1 MMFYSDEDL
10 DFYEHEIDL
19 TALKKRQEEQAKKE
33 EQERERLQEE
43 QRKKEA
49 RQTRRR
55 TWARRLTGLA
65 AALAVSVTSVASYDW
80 LVAKPRIEEL
90 ETQRDEMQTQ
100 LQELSGS
107 ASVSGISSVVYGNE
121 LTVPQIIA
129 KARPS
134 VVAISTVSGWSTGTG
149 SGVIMTEDGT
159 IMTNAH
165 VVSGAQSITVRVM
178 DGTEYEATL
187 LGMDEKTDLA
197 VIKID
202 ATGLTPAE
210 FGDSSSI
217 VQGEIAVAIGNPL
230 GLAFEGS
237 VTQGIISAVSRE
249 IEVDG
254 RTMTYIQT
262 DAAIN
267 PGNSGGAL
275 INKYGQV
282 VGITSAKLSSSAFSD
297 TSIEGMGF
305 AIPMNTAKEIVDE
318 LIANGYIA
326 GRPSLGITGRNLTA
340 QEAMSANVPQGVY
353 VYSVDER
360 ANAANEGLLAGD
372 IITAVEGNEITTMD
386 EINAVKEEMQAGDKL
401 DITVYR
407 MSAGKFIDLTIT
419 LTDQHDLSD
428 DSTSTQSGSDSSQG
442 QGENGY
448 SQYDQ
453 NPFYYFFGR

>member
-107 ASVSGISSVVYGNE
+107 ASVSGVSSIAYGNE

-275 INKYGQV
+275 VNGSGQV
-282 VGITSAKLSSSAFSD
+282 IGINTVKVSSSD
-297 TSIEGMGF
+297 VEGLGF
-305 AIPMNTAKEIVDE
+305 AIPISVA
-318 LIANGYIA
+318 LPIAEQLTTYGYVT
-326 GRPSLGITGRNLTA
+326 GRPSIGIGGEDVTDYMVYYYRIPRGVLVGLVTPDSGA
-340 QEAMSANVPQGVY
+340 EAGGVE
-353 VYSVDER
+353 VGDVIVGLNGVSVSS
-360 ANAANEGLLAGD
+360 
-372 IITAVEGNEITTMD
+372 MD
-386 EINAVKEEMQAGDKL
+386 ELTNEKDKFSPGDTVTL
-401 DITVYR
+401 TVYR
-407 MSAGKFIDLTIT
+407 SGEYVELDVVLGE
-419 LTDQHDLSD
+419 
-428 DSTSTQSGSDSSQG
+428 STGG
-442 QGENGY
+442 
-448 SQYDQ
+448 
-453 NPFYYFFGR
+453 

>member
-10 DFYEHEIDL
+10 DFYENEIDL

-33 EQERERLQEE
+33 EQERERLREE
-43 QRKKEA
+43 QTRKEES
-49 RQTRRR
+49 QTKRR

-159 IMTNAH
+159 ILTNAH

-275 INKYGQV
+275 VNGSGQV
-282 VGITSAKLSSSAFSD
+282 IGINSVKVSSSD
-297 TSIEGMGF
+297 VEGLGF
-305 AIPMNTAKEIVDE
+305 AIPISVA
-318 LIANGYIA
+318 LPIAEQLTTYGYVT
-326 GRPSLGITGRNLTA
+326 GRPSIGIGGEDVTDYMVYYYRIPRGVLVGLVTPDSGA
-340 QEAMSANVPQGVY
+340 EAGGVE
-353 VYSVDER
+353 VGDVIVGLNGVSVS
-360 ANAANEGLLAGD
+360 
-372 IITAVEGNEITTMD
+372 TMD
-386 EINAVKEEMQAGDKL
+386 ELTNEKDKYSPGDTVTL
-401 DITVYR
+401 TVYR
-407 MSAGKFIDLTIT
+407 SGEYVELDVVLGE
-419 LTDQHDLSD
+419 
-428 DSTSTQSGSDSSQG
+428 STGG
-442 QGENGY
+442 
-448 SQYDQ
+448 
-453 NPFYYFFGR
+453 

>member
-107 ASVSGISSVVYGNE
+107 ASVSGVSSIAYGNE

-187 LGMDEKTDLA
+187 LGVDEKTDLA

-275 INKYGQV
+275 VNGSGQV
-282 VGITSAKLSSSAFSD
+282 IGINSVKVSSSD
-297 TSIEGMGF
+297 VEGLGF
-305 AIPMNTAKEIVDE
+305 AIPISVA
-318 LIANGYIA
+318 LPIAEQLTTYGYVT
-326 GRPSLGITGRNLTA
+326 GRPSIGIGGEDVTDYMVYYYRIPRGVLVGLVTPDSGA
-340 QEAMSANVPQGVY
+340 EAGGVE
-353 VYSVDER
+353 VGDVIVGLNGVSVSS
-360 ANAANEGLLAGD
+360 
-372 IITAVEGNEITTMD
+372 MD
-386 EINAVKEEMQAGDKL
+386 ELTNEKDKFSPGD
-401 DITVYR
+401 TV
-407 MSAGKFIDLTIT
+407 T
-419 LTDQHDLSD
+419 LTDYR
-428 DSTSTQSGSDSSQG
+428 SGEYPELDVLV
-442 QGENGY
+442 GE
-448 SQYDQ
+448 
-453 NPFYYFFGR
+453 

>member
-1 MMFYSDEDL
+1 M
-10 DFYEHEIDL
+10 
-19 TALKKRQEEQAKKE
+19 
-33 EQERERLQEE
+33 
-43 QRKKEA
+43 
-49 RQTRRR
+49 
-55 TWARRLTGLA
+55 
-65 AALAVSVTSVASYDW
+65 
-80 LVAKPRIEEL
+80 
-90 ETQRDEMQTQ
+90 EM
-100 LQELSGS
+100 
-107 ASVSGISSVVYGNE
+107 SS
-121 LTVPQIIA
+121 TVPQIIA

-275 INKYGQV
+275 VNGSGQV
-282 VGITSAKLSSSAFSD
+282 IGINSVKVSSSD
-297 TSIEGMGF
+297 VEGLGF
-305 AIPMNTAKEIVDE
+305 AIPISVA
-318 LIANGYIA
+318 LPIAEQLTTYGYVT
-326 GRPSLGITGRNLTA
+326 GRPSIGIGGEDVTDYMVYYYRIPRGVLVGLVTPDSGA
-340 QEAMSANVPQGVY
+340 EAGGVE
-353 VYSVDER
+353 VGDVIVGLNGVSVSS
-360 ANAANEGLLAGD
+360 
-372 IITAVEGNEITTMD
+372 MD
-386 EINAVKEEMQAGDKL
+386 ELTNEKDKFSPGDTVTL
-401 DITVYR
+401 TVYR
-407 MSAGKFIDLTIT
+407 SGEYVELDVVLGE
-419 LTDQHDLSD
+419 
-428 DSTSTQSGSDSSQG
+428 STGG
-442 QGENGY
+442 
-448 SQYDQ
+448 
-453 NPFYYFFGR
+453 

>member
-275 INKYGQV
+275 VNGSGQV
-282 VGITSAKLSSSAFSD
+282 IGINSVKVSSSD
-297 TSIEGMGF
+297 VEGLGF
-305 AIPMNTAKEIVDE
+305 AIPISVA
-318 LIANGYIA
+318 LPIAEQLTTYGYVT
-326 GRPSLGITGRNLTA
+326 GRPSIGIGGEDVTDYMVYYYRIPRGVLVGLVTPDSGAETG
-340 QEAMSANVPQGVY
+340 GVE
-353 VYSVDER
+353 VGDVIVGLNGVSVSS
-360 ANAANEGLLAGD
+360 
-372 IITAVEGNEITTMD
+372 MD
-386 EINAVKEEMQAGDKL
+386 ELTNEKDKFSPGDTVTL
-401 DITVYR
+401 TVYR
-407 MSAGKFIDLTIT
+407 SGEYVELDVVLGE
-419 LTDQHDLSD
+419 
-428 DSTSTQSGSDSSQG
+428 STGG
-442 QGENGY
+442 
-448 SQYDQ
+448 
-453 NPFYYFFGR
+453 

>member
-107 ASVSGISSVVYGNE
+107 ASVSGVSSVVYGNE

-187 LGMDEKTDLA
+187 LGVDEKTDLA

-275 INKYGQV
+275 VNGSGQV
-282 VGITSAKLSSSAFSD
+282 IGINSVKVSSSD
-297 TSIEGMGF
+297 VEGLGF
-305 AIPMNTAKEIVDE
+305 AIPISVA
-318 LIANGYIA
+318 LPIAEQLTTYGYVT
-326 GRPSLGITGRNLTA
+326 GRPSIGIGGEDVTDYMVYYYRIPRGVLVGLVTPDSGA
-340 QEAMSANVPQGVY
+340 EAGGVE
-353 VYSVDER
+353 VGDVIVGLNGVSVSS
-360 ANAANEGLLAGD
+360 
-372 IITAVEGNEITTMD
+372 MD
-386 EINAVKEEMQAGDKL
+386 ELTNEKDKFSPGDTVTL
-401 DITVYR
+401 TVYR
-407 MSAGKFIDLTIT
+407 SGEYVELDVVLGE
-419 LTDQHDLSD
+419 
-428 DSTSTQSGSDSSQG
+428 STGG
-442 QGENGY
+442 
-448 SQYDQ
+448 
-453 NPFYYFFGR
+453 

>member
-33 EQERERLQEE
+33 EQERERLREE
-43 QRKKEA
+43 QARKEES
-49 RQTRRR
+49 QTKRR

-80 LVAKPRIEEL
+80 LVAQPRIEEL

-159 IMTNAH
+159 ILTNAH

-275 INKYGQV
+275 VNGSGQV
-282 VGITSAKLSSSAFSD
+282 IGINSVKVSSSD
-297 TSIEGMGF
+297 VEGLGF
-305 AIPMNTAKEIVDE
+305 AIPISVA
-318 LIANGYIA
+318 LPIAEQLTTYGYVT
-326 GRPSLGITGRNLTA
+326 GRPSIGIGGEDVTDYMVYYYRIPRGVLVGLVTPDSGA
-340 QEAMSANVPQGVY
+340 EAGGVE
-353 VYSVDER
+353 VGDVIVGLNGVSVS
-360 ANAANEGLLAGD
+360 
-372 IITAVEGNEITTMD
+372 TMD
-386 EINAVKEEMQAGDKL
+386 ELTNEKDKYSPGDTVTL
-401 DITVYR
+401 TVYR
-407 MSAGKFIDLTIT
+407 SGEYVELDVVLGE
-419 LTDQHDLSD
+419 
-428 DSTSTQSGSDSSQG
+428 STGG
-442 QGENGY
+442 
-448 SQYDQ
+448 
-453 NPFYYFFGR
+453 

>member
-107 ASVSGISSVVYGNE
+107 ASVSGVSSVVYGNE

-275 INKYGQV
+275 VNGSGQV
-282 VGITSAKLSSSAFSD
+282 IGINSVKVSSSD
-297 TSIEGMGF
+297 VEGLGF
-305 AIPMNTAKEIVDE
+305 AIPISVA
-318 LIANGYIA
+318 LPIAEQLTTYGYVT
-326 GRPSLGITGRNLTA
+326 GRPSIGIGGEDVTDYMVYYYRIPRGVLVGLVTPDSGA
-340 QEAMSANVPQGVY
+340 EAGGVE
-353 VYSVDER
+353 VGDVIVGLNGVSVSS
-360 ANAANEGLLAGD
+360 
-372 IITAVEGNEITTMD
+372 MD
-386 EINAVKEEMQAGDKL
+386 ELTNEKDKFSPGDTVTL
-401 DITVYR
+401 TVYR
-407 MSAGKFIDLTIT
+407 SGEYVELDVVLGE
-419 LTDQHDLSD
+419 
-428 DSTSTQSGSDSSQG
+428 STGG
-442 QGENGY
+442 
-448 SQYDQ
+448 
-453 NPFYYFFGR
+453 

>member
-107 ASVSGISSVVYGNE
+107 ASVSGVSSIAYGNE

-187 LGMDEKTDLA
+187 LGVDEKTDLA

-275 INKYGQV
+275 VNGSGQV
-282 VGITSAKLSSSAFSD
+282 IGINSVKVSSSD
-297 TSIEGMGF
+297 VEGLGF
-305 AIPMNTAKEIVDE
+305 AIPISVA
-318 LIANGYIA
+318 LPIAEQLTTYGYVT
-326 GRPSLGITGRNLTA
+326 GRPSIGIGGEDVTDYMVYYYRIPRGVLVGLVTPDSGA
-340 QEAMSANVPQGVY
+340 EAGGVE
-353 VYSVDER
+353 VGDVIVGLNGVSVSS
-360 ANAANEGLLAGD
+360 
-372 IITAVEGNEITTMD
+372 MD
-386 EINAVKEEMQAGDKL
+386 ELTNEKDKFSPGDTVTL
-401 DITVYR
+401 TVYR
-407 MSAGKFIDLTIT
+407 SGEYVELDVVLGE
-419 LTDQHDLSD
+419 
-428 DSTSTQSGSDSSQG
+428 STGG
-442 QGENGY
+442 
-448 SQYDQ
+448 
-453 NPFYYFFGR
+453 

>member
-107 ASVSGISSVVYGNE
+107 ASVSGVSSIAYGNE

-202 ATGLTPAE
+202 ATGLTPAD

-275 INKYGQV
+275 VNGSGQV
-282 VGITSAKLSSSAFSD
+282 IGINSVKVSSSD
-297 TSIEGMGF
+297 VEGLGF
-305 AIPMNTAKEIVDE
+305 AIPISVA
-318 LIANGYIA
+318 LPIAEQLTTYGYVT
-326 GRPSLGITGRNLTA
+326 GRPSIGIGGEDVTDYMVYYYRIPRGVLVGLVTPDSGA
-340 QEAMSANVPQGVY
+340 EAGGVE
-353 VYSVDER
+353 VGDVIVGLNGVSVS
-360 ANAANEGLLAGD
+360 N
-372 IITAVEGNEITTMD
+372 MD
-386 EINAVKEEMQAGDKL
+386 ELTNEKDKFSPGDTVTL
-401 DITVYR
+401 TVYR
-407 MSAGKFIDLTIT
+407 SGEYVELDVVLGE
-419 LTDQHDLSD
+419 
-428 DSTSTQSGSDSSQG
+428 STGG
-442 QGENGY
+442 
-448 SQYDQ
+448 
-453 NPFYYFFGR
+453 

>member
-43 QRKKEA
+43 QRRKEA

-107 ASVSGISSVVYGNE
+107 ASVSGVSSIVYGNE

-187 LGMDEKTDLA
+187 LGVDEKTDLA

-275 INKYGQV
+275 VNGSGQV
-282 VGITSAKLSSSAFSD
+282 IGINSVKVSSSD
-297 TSIEGMGF
+297 VEGLGF
-305 AIPMNTAKEIVDE
+305 AIPISVA
-318 LIANGYIA
+318 LPIAEQLTTYGYVT
-326 GRPSLGITGRNLTA
+326 GRPSIGIGGEDVTDYMVYYYRIPRGVLVGLVTPDSGA
-340 QEAMSANVPQGVY
+340 EAGGVE
-353 VYSVDER
+353 VGDVIVGLNGVSVSS
-360 ANAANEGLLAGD
+360 
-372 IITAVEGNEITTMD
+372 MD
-386 EINAVKEEMQAGDKL
+386 ELTNEKDKFSPGDTVTL
-401 DITVYR
+401 TVYR
-407 MSAGKFIDLTIT
+407 SGEYVELDVVLGE
-419 LTDQHDLSD
+419 
-428 DSTSTQSGSDSSQG
+428 STGG
-442 QGENGY
+442 
-448 SQYDQ
+448 
-453 NPFYYFFGR
+453 

>member
-187 LGMDEKTDLA
+187 LGVDEKTDLA

-275 INKYGQV
+275 VNGSGQV
-282 VGITSAKLSSSAFSD
+282 IGINSVKVSSSD
-297 TSIEGMGF
+297 VEGLGF
-305 AIPMNTAKEIVDE
+305 AIPISVA
-318 LIANGYIA
+318 LPIAEQLTTYGYVT
-326 GRPSLGITGRNLTA
+326 GRPSIGIGGEDVTDYMVYYYRIPRGVLVGLVTPDSGAETG
-340 QEAMSANVPQGVY
+340 GVE
-353 VYSVDER
+353 VGDVIVGLNGVSVSS
-360 ANAANEGLLAGD
+360 
-372 IITAVEGNEITTMD
+372 MD
-386 EINAVKEEMQAGDKL
+386 ELTNEKDKFSPGDTVTL
-401 DITVYR
+401 TVYR
-407 MSAGKFIDLTIT
+407 SGEYVELDVVLGE
-419 LTDQHDLSD
+419 
-428 DSTSTQSGSDSSQG
+428 STGG
-442 QGENGY
+442 
-448 SQYDQ
+448 
-453 NPFYYFFGR
+453 

>member
-107 ASVSGISSVVYGNE
+107 ASVSGISSIAYGNE

-187 LGMDEKTDLA
+187 LGVDEKTDLA

-275 INKYGQV
+275 VNGSGQV
-282 VGITSAKLSSSAFSD
+282 IGINSVKVSSSD
-297 TSIEGMGF
+297 VEGLGF
-305 AIPMNTAKEIVDE
+305 AIPISVA
-318 LIANGYIA
+318 LPIAEQLTTYGYVT
-326 GRPSLGITGRNLTA
+326 GRPSIGIGGEDVTDYMVYYYRIPRGVLVGLVTPDSGA
-340 QEAMSANVPQGVY
+340 EAGGVE
-353 VYSVDER
+353 VGDVIVGLNGVSVSS
-360 ANAANEGLLAGD
+360 
-372 IITAVEGNEITTMD
+372 MD
-386 EINAVKEEMQAGDKL
+386 ELTNEKDKFSPGDTVTL
-401 DITVYR
+401 TVYR
-407 MSAGKFIDLTIT
+407 SGEYVELDVVLGE
-419 LTDQHDLSD
+419 
-428 DSTSTQSGSDSSQG
+428 STGG
-442 QGENGY
+442 
-448 SQYDQ
+448 
-453 NPFYYFFGR
+453 

>member
-19 TALKKRQEEQAKKE
+19 TALKKRQEEQAKKD
-33 EQERERLQEE
+33 EQERERLREE
-43 QRKKEA
+43 QARKEES
-49 RQTRRR
+49 QTKRR

-80 LVAKPRIEEL
+80 LVAQPRIEEL

-159 IMTNAH
+159 ILTNAH

-275 INKYGQV
+275 VNGSGQV
-282 VGITSAKLSSSAFSD
+282 IGINSVKVSSSD
-297 TSIEGMGF
+297 VEGLGF
-305 AIPMNTAKEIVDE
+305 AIPISVA
-318 LIANGYIA
+318 LPIAEQLTTYGYVT
-326 GRPSLGITGRNLTA
+326 GRPSIGIGGEDVTDYMVYYYRIPRGVLVGLVTPDSGA
-340 QEAMSANVPQGVY
+340 EAGGVE
-353 VYSVDER
+353 VGDVIVGLNGVSVS
-360 ANAANEGLLAGD
+360 
-372 IITAVEGNEITTMD
+372 TMD
-386 EINAVKEEMQAGDKL
+386 ELTNEKDKYSPGDTVTL
-401 DITVYR
+401 TVYR
-407 MSAGKFIDLTIT
+407 SGEYVELDVVLGE
-419 LTDQHDLSD
+419 
-428 DSTSTQSGSDSSQG
+428 STGG
-442 QGENGY
+442 
-448 SQYDQ
+448 
-453 NPFYYFFGR
+453 

>member
-107 ASVSGISSVVYGNE
+107 ASVSGVSSIAYGNE

-165 VVSGAQSITVRVM
+165 VVSGAQSITVHVM

-275 INKYGQV
+275 VNGSGQV
-282 VGITSAKLSSSAFSD
+282 IGINSVKVSSSD
-297 TSIEGMGF
+297 VEGLGF
-305 AIPMNTAKEIVDE
+305 AIPISVA
-318 LIANGYIA
+318 LPIAEQLTTYGYVT
-326 GRPSLGITGRNLTA
+326 GRPSIGIGGEDVTDYMVYYYRIPRGVLVGLVTPDSGAETG
-340 QEAMSANVPQGVY
+340 GVE
-353 VYSVDER
+353 VGDVIVGLNGVSVSS
-360 ANAANEGLLAGD
+360 
-372 IITAVEGNEITTMD
+372 MD
-386 EINAVKEEMQAGDKL
+386 ELTNEKDKFSPGDTVTL
-401 DITVYR
+401 TVYR
-407 MSAGKFIDLTIT
+407 SGEYVELDVVLGE
-419 LTDQHDLSD
+419 
-428 DSTSTQSGSDSSQG
+428 STGG
-442 QGENGY
+442 
-448 SQYDQ
+448 
-453 NPFYYFFGR
+453 

>member
-107 ASVSGISSVVYGNE
+107 ASVSGVSSVVYGNE

-275 INKYGQV
+275 VNGSGQV
-282 VGITSAKLSSSAFSD
+282 IGINSVKVSSSD
-297 TSIEGMGF
+297 VEGLGF
-305 AIPMNTAKEIVDE
+305 AIPISVA
-318 LIANGYIA
+318 LPIAEQLTTYGYVT
-326 GRPSLGITGRNLTA
+326 GRPSIGIGGEDVTDYMVYYYRIPRGVLVGLVTPDSGA
-340 QEAMSANVPQGVY
+340 EAGGVE
-353 VYSVDER
+353 VGDVIVGLNGVSVS
-360 ANAANEGLLAGD
+360 N
-372 IITAVEGNEITTMD
+372 MD
-386 EINAVKEEMQAGDKL
+386 ELTNEKDKFSPGDTVTL
-401 DITVYR
+401 TVYR
-407 MSAGKFIDLTIT
+407 SGEYVELDVVLGE
-419 LTDQHDLSD
+419 
-428 DSTSTQSGSDSSQG
+428 STGG
-442 QGENGY
+442 
-448 SQYDQ
+448 
-453 NPFYYFFGR
+453 

>member
-107 ASVSGISSVVYGNE
+107 ASVSGVSSIAYGNE

-275 INKYGQV
+275 VNGSGQV
-282 VGITSAKLSSSAFSD
+282 IGINSVKVSSSD
-297 TSIEGMGF
+297 VEGLGF
-305 AIPMNTAKEIVDE
+305 AIPISVA
-318 LIANGYIA
+318 LPIAEQLTTYGYVT
-326 GRPSLGITGRNLTA
+326 GRPSIGIGGEDVTDYMVYYYRIPRGVLVGLVTPDSGAETG
-340 QEAMSANVPQGVY
+340 GVE
-353 VYSVDER
+353 VGDVIVGLNGVSVSS
-360 ANAANEGLLAGD
+360 
-372 IITAVEGNEITTMD
+372 MD
-386 EINAVKEEMQAGDKL
+386 ELTNEKDKFSPGDTVTL
-401 DITVYR
+401 TVYR
-407 MSAGKFIDLTIT
+407 SGEYVELDVVLGE
-419 LTDQHDLSD
+419 
-428 DSTSTQSGSDSSQG
+428 STGG
-442 QGENGY
+442 
-448 SQYDQ
+448 
-453 NPFYYFFGR
+453 

>member
-33 EQERERLQEE
+33 EQERERLREE
-43 QRKKEA
+43 QTRKEES
-49 RQTRRR
+49 QTKRR

-107 ASVSGISSVVYGNE
+107 ASVSGVSSVVYGNE

-275 INKYGQV
+275 VNGSGQV
-282 VGITSAKLSSSAFSD
+282 IGINSVKVSSSD
-297 TSIEGMGF
+297 VEGLGF
-305 AIPMNTAKEIVDE
+305 AIPISVA
-318 LIANGYIA
+318 LPIAEQLTTYGYVT
-326 GRPSLGITGRNLTA
+326 GRPSIGIGGEDVTDYMVYYYRIPRGVLVGLVTPDSGA
-340 QEAMSANVPQGVY
+340 EAGGVE
-353 VYSVDER
+353 VGDVIVGLNGVSVSS
-360 ANAANEGLLAGD
+360 
-372 IITAVEGNEITTMD
+372 MD
-386 EINAVKEEMQAGDKL
+386 ELTNEKDKFSPGDTVTL
-401 DITVYR
+401 TVYR
-407 MSAGKFIDLTIT
+407 SGEYVELDVVLGE
-419 LTDQHDLSD
+419 
-428 DSTSTQSGSDSSQG
+428 STGG
-442 QGENGY
+442 
-448 SQYDQ
+448 
-453 NPFYYFFGR
+453 

>member
-275 INKYGQV
+275 VNGSGQV
-282 VGITSAKLSSSAFSD
+282 IGINSVKVSSSD
-297 TSIEGMGF
+297 VEGLGF
-305 AIPMNTAKEIVDE
+305 AIPISVA
-318 LIANGYIA
+318 LPIAEQLTTYGYVT
-326 GRPSLGITGRNLTA
+326 GRPSIGIGGEDVTDYMVYYYRIPRGVLVGLVTPDSGA
-340 QEAMSANVPQGVY
+340 EAGGVE
-353 VYSVDER
+353 VGDVIVGLNGVSVSS
-360 ANAANEGLLAGD
+360 
-372 IITAVEGNEITTMD
+372 MD
-386 EINAVKEEMQAGDKL
+386 ELTNEKDKFSPGDTVTL
-401 DITVYR
+401 TVYR
-407 MSAGKFIDLTIT
+407 SGEYVELDVVLGE
-419 LTDQHDLSD
+419 
-428 DSTSTQSGSDSSQG
+428 STGG
-442 QGENGY
+442 
-448 SQYDQ
+448 
-453 NPFYYFFGR
+453 

>member
-1 MMFYSDEDL
+1 MLLWKPLS
-10 DFYEHEIDL
+10 
-19 TALKKRQEEQAKKE
+19 
-33 EQERERLQEE
+33 
-43 QRKKEA
+43 
-49 RQTRRR
+49 
-55 TWARRLTGLA
+55 LA

-275 INKYGQV
+275 VNGSGQV
-282 VGITSAKLSSSAFSD
+282 IGINSVKVSSSD
-297 TSIEGMGF
+297 VEGLGF
-305 AIPMNTAKEIVDE
+305 AIPISVA
-318 LIANGYIA
+318 LPIAEQLTTYGYVT
-326 GRPSLGITGRNLTA
+326 GRPSIGIGGEDVTDYMVYYYRIPRGVLVGLVTPDSGA
-340 QEAMSANVPQGVY
+340 EAGGVE
-353 VYSVDER
+353 VGDVIVGLNGVSVSS
-360 ANAANEGLLAGD
+360 
-372 IITAVEGNEITTMD
+372 MD
-386 EINAVKEEMQAGDKL
+386 ELTNEKDKFSPGDTVTL
-401 DITVYR
+401 TVYR
-407 MSAGKFIDLTIT
+407 SGEYVELDVVLGE
-419 LTDQHDLSD
+419 
-428 DSTSTQSGSDSSQG
+428 STGG
-442 QGENGY
+442 
-448 SQYDQ
+448 
-453 NPFYYFFGR
+453 

>member
-107 ASVSGISSVVYGNE
+107 ASVSGVSSIAYGNE

-230 GLAFEGS
+230 GVAFEGA
-237 VTQGIISAVSRE
+237 VTQGISAAVGRE

-275 INKYGQV
+275 VNGSGQV
-282 VGITSAKLSSSAFSD
+282 IGINSVKVSSSD
-297 TSIEGMGF
+297 VEGLGF
-305 AIPMNTAKEIVDE
+305 AIPISVA
-318 LIANGYIA
+318 LPIAEQLTTYGYVT
-326 GRPSLGITGRNLTA
+326 GRPSIGIGGEDVTDYMVYYYRIPRGVLVGLVTPDSGAETG
-340 QEAMSANVPQGVY
+340 GVE
-353 VYSVDER
+353 VGDVIVGLNGVSVSS
-360 ANAANEGLLAGD
+360 
-372 IITAVEGNEITTMD
+372 MD
-386 EINAVKEEMQAGDKL
+386 ELTNEKDKFSPGDTVTL
-401 DITVYR
+401 TVYR
-407 MSAGKFIDLTIT
+407 SGEYVELDVVLGE
-419 LTDQHDLSD
+419 
-428 DSTSTQSGSDSSQG
+428 STGG
-442 QGENGY
+442 
-448 SQYDQ
+448 
-453 NPFYYFFGR
+453 

>member
-107 ASVSGISSVVYGNE
+107 ASVSGVSSIAYGNE

-275 INKYGQV
+275 VNGSGQV
-282 VGITSAKLSSSAFSD
+282 IGINSVKVSSSD
-297 TSIEGMGF
+297 VEGLGF
-305 AIPMNTAKEIVDE
+305 AIPIRVA
-318 LIANGYIA
+318 LPIAEQLTTYGYVT
-326 GRPSLGITGRNLTA
+326 GRPSIGIGGEDVTDYMVYYYRIPRGVLVGLVTPDSGA
-340 QEAMSANVPQGVY
+340 EAGGVE
-353 VYSVDER
+353 VGDVIVGLNGVSVSS
-360 ANAANEGLLAGD
+360 
-372 IITAVEGNEITTMD
+372 MD
-386 EINAVKEEMQAGDKL
+386 ELTNEKDKFSPGDTVTL
-401 DITVYR
+401 TVYR
-407 MSAGKFIDLTIT
+407 SGEYVELDVVLGE
-419 LTDQHDLSD
+419 
-428 DSTSTQSGSDSSQG
+428 STGG
-442 QGENGY
+442 
-448 SQYDQ
+448 
-453 NPFYYFFGR
+453 

>member
-107 ASVSGISSVVYGNE
+107 ASVSGVSSIAYGNE

-275 INKYGQV
+275 VNGSGQV
-282 VGITSAKLSSSAFSD
+282 IGINSGKLSSSD
-297 TSIEGMGF
+297 VEGLGC
-305 AIPMNTAKEIVDE
+305 AIPSSGA
-318 LIANGYIA
+318 LPIAEQLTTYGYVT
-326 GRPSLGITGRNLTA
+326 GRPSIGIGGEDVTDYMVYYYRIPRGVLVGLVTPDSGA
-340 QEAMSANVPQGVY
+340 EAGGVE
-353 VYSVDER
+353 VGDVIVGLNGVSVSS
-360 ANAANEGLLAGD
+360 
-372 IITAVEGNEITTMD
+372 MD
-386 EINAVKEEMQAGDKL
+386 ELTNEKDKFSPGDTVTL
-401 DITVYR
+401 TVYR
-407 MSAGKFIDLTIT
+407 SGEYVELDVVLGE
-419 LTDQHDLSD
+419 
-428 DSTSTQSGSDSSQG
+428 STGG
-442 QGENGY
+442 
-448 SQYDQ
+448 
-453 NPFYYFFGR
+453 

>member
-33 EQERERLQEE
+33 EQERERLREE
-43 QRKKEA
+43 QTRKEES
-49 RQTRRR
+49 QTKRR

-159 IMTNAH
+159 ILTNAH

-275 INKYGQV
+275 VNGSGQV
-282 VGITSAKLSSSAFSD
+282 IGINSVKVSSSD
-297 TSIEGMGF
+297 VEGLGF
-305 AIPMNTAKEIVDE
+305 AIPISVA
-318 LIANGYIA
+318 LPIAEQLTTYGYVT
-326 GRPSLGITGRNLTA
+326 GRPSIGIGGEDVTDYMVYYYRIPRGVLVGLVTPDSGAETG
-340 QEAMSANVPQGVY
+340 GVE
-353 VYSVDER
+353 VGDVIVGLNGVSVSS
-360 ANAANEGLLAGD
+360 
-372 IITAVEGNEITTMD
+372 MD
-386 EINAVKEEMQAGDKL
+386 ELTNEKDKFSPGDTVTL
-401 DITVYR
+401 TVYR
-407 MSAGKFIDLTIT
+407 SGEYVELDVVLGE
-419 LTDQHDLSD
+419 
-428 DSTSTQSGSDSSQG
+428 STGG
-442 QGENGY
+442 
-448 SQYDQ
+448 
-453 NPFYYFFGR
+453 

>member
-187 LGMDEKTDLA
+187 LGVDEKTDLA

-275 INKYGQV
+275 VNGSGQV
-282 VGITSAKLSSSAFSD
+282 IGINSVKVSSSD
-297 TSIEGMGF
+297 VEGLGF
-305 AIPMNTAKEIVDE
+305 AIPISVA
-318 LIANGYIA
+318 LPIAEQLTTYGYVT
-326 GRPSLGITGRNLTA
+326 GRPSIGIGGEDVTDYMVYYYRIPRGVLVGLVTPDSGA
-340 QEAMSANVPQGVY
+340 EAGGVE
-353 VYSVDER
+353 VGDVIVGLNGVSVSS
-360 ANAANEGLLAGD
+360 
-372 IITAVEGNEITTMD
+372 MD
-386 EINAVKEEMQAGDKL
+386 ELTNEKDKFSPGDTVTL
-401 DITVYR
+401 TVYR
-407 MSAGKFIDLTIT
+407 SGEYVELDVVLGE
-419 LTDQHDLSD
+419 
-428 DSTSTQSGSDSSQG
+428 STGG
-442 QGENGY
+442 
-448 SQYDQ
+448 
-453 NPFYYFFGR
+453 